1 MFRVVIGI
9 EVHIQLKTKTKAFCS
24 CPNSL
29 SIEPNSQ
36 ICPICIGEPGTLPSL
51 NKEMVYKAALASIAF
66 HCDIKRVFHF
76 DRKNYFYP
84 DLPKGYQITQYE
96 TPIGQNG
103 YLTIFNEEGKPKK
116 IGIERIHMEEDTAK
130 MLHDFVNKV
139 TFIDYNRAGVP
150 LLEIVSKP
158 EIENANE
165 AINYLKMLKRT
176 LEFLDISDCSLES
189 GSMRC
194 DINISVNKQ
203 DSGLSHKVEV
213 KNLNSFNAIK
223 RSIEYEISRQSELLS
238 KDEKIVTETRLF
250 NTETNKTETMR
261 TKELAADYR
270 YFREPDI
277 PDIEIT
283 LEELDEIENSLTER
297 AEEMLIRF
305 MKDYNLNYYLADLLT
320 SDKEVAKFFER
331 ATKISNQPT
340 KTANII
346 VTEIFSYLNQKQ
358 IPIKDINLQPEDLG
372 NLIKLITENK
382 ISEKAFKD
390 NIIEIIESKI
400 EIDKFI
406 ESSRIISD
414 DSSIYSAIDKVLT
427 EQKDDAL
434 KKYLEGK
441 ESVFMFLVGQVMR
454 ELKGAGK
461 IDKVKELLKKKID
474 QIKLDTSK
482 N

>member
-9 EVHIQLKTKTKAFCS
+9 EVHIQIKTKTKAFCS

-51 NKEMVYKAALASIAF
+51 NKEMVYKAALAAMAF
-66 HCDIKRVFHF
+66 HCNINKVFHF

-103 YLTIFNEEGKPKK
+103 YLTIFNDQGNPKK

-130 MLHDFVNKV
+130 MLHDFANKI
-139 TFIDYNRAGVP
+139 TLIDYNRAGVP
-150 LLEIVSKP
+150 LLEIVSRP
-158 EIENANE
+158 EIESPDE

-176 LEFLDISDCSLES
+176 LEFFDISDCSLES

-194 DINISVNKQ
+194 DINVSVNKI
-203 DSGLSHKVEV
+203 DSSLSHKVEI

-223 RSIEYEISRQSELLS
+223 KSIEYEISRQTELL
-238 KDEKIVTETRLF
+238 KKGEKITTETRLF
-250 NTETNKTETMR
+250 NTETDKTQTMR

-277 PDIEIT
+277 PDIELIQ
-283 LEELDEIENSLTER
+283 EELEKIQKKIVERPEEIL
-297 AEEMLIRF
+297 LRF
-305 MKDYNLNYYLADLLT
+305 MKDYKLNFYLADLLT
-320 SDKEVAKFFER
+320 SDKEVAKYFED
-331 ATKISNQPT
+331 TCKISNNPI

-358 IPIKDINLQPEDLG
+358 KLISDIPLIPEDLG
-372 NLIKLITENK
+372 KLIKLISDNK

-390 NIIEIIESKI
+390 SINEIIESN
-400 EIDKFI
+400 IDINEFI
-406 ESSRIISD
+406 EKSKIVTD
-414 DSSIYSAIDKVLT
+414 DGLIYSAIDKVLE
-427 EQKDDAL
+427 EQKNDAL
-434 KKYLEGK
+434 KKYLNGK
-441 ESVFMFLVGQVMR
+441 ESVFMFLVGQVMK
-454 ELKGAGK
+454 ELKGTGQ

-474 QIKLDTSK
+474 QIKK
-482 N
+482 EI